1 MHQRA
6 LAKMTPQI
14 IIIKAPTWRGNTFR
28 EVKNVM
34 LQSDIIGLVIYTVN
48 YACYVTTK
56 KLGLIHYSAFS
67 AAKAM

>member
-14 IIIKAPTWRGNTFR
+14 IIIKAPTWRGNTLR

-34 LQSDIIGLVIYTVN
+34 LHSDIIGLVIHCKLCMLRN
-48 YACYVTTK
+48 YQEAWFNP
-56 KLGLIHYSAFS
+56 L
-67 AAKAM
+67 